1 MSLTEKLSSSSED
14 SAAQFEKPVLWC
26 VAAEVCDTRKGN
38 KWFTDL
44 MYTHATCAAIAR
56 ATYIQ
61 GLPNGEYYRVRIVGV
76 APVVGYFGDEKG
88 QNITV

>member
-1 MSLTEKLSSSSED
+1 MSD
-14 SAAQFEKPVLWC
+14 AAQFEKAILWC
-26 VAAEVCDTRKGN
+26 VAAEVFDTRTK
-38 KWFTDL
+38 KWITDL

-56 ATYIQ
+56 ATYIA
-61 GLPNGEYYRVRIVGV
+61 GLPHDETYRFRIVGI